1 MSGVIQVD
9 EQQLF
14 ECMHDKMLGGAPFI
28 GSAQRSSGVLR
39 HVCDV
44 SKFSIVR
51 GIEHAQG
58 KIVPVDLHREIV
70 PGKGY

>member
-1 MSGVIQVD
+1 
-9 EQQLF
+9 
-14 ECMHDKMLGGAPFI
+14 MHDKMLGGAPLT
-28 GSAQRSSGVLR
+28 GSSQRSSRDLE
-39 HVCDV
+39 HACDG

-58 KIVPVDLHREIV
+58 KIVPVDLHREIL